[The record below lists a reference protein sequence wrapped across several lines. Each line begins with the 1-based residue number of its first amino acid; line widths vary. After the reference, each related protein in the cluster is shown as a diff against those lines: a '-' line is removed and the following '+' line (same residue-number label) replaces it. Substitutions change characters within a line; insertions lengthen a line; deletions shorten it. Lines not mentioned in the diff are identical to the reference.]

1 MFRLAK
7 PLVPVIALTVLA
19 AVLSVFIQPVWW
31 VPLLAVPGYW
41 IAATRPPAG
50 RRWNNNTSYEDLCG
64 CFGMLEIPIYG
75 GDRSSCNGITKS
87 TRHIIIS
94 PRIHGNA
101 CRKLNIY
108 DAIKATVSHE
118 LSHLYYN
125 HPFTNVFYFTL
136 CCAAVSFA
144 MCFYGSFVALF
155 MVIGFIPCTIWKTMQ
170 MEIAADRL
178 ADTFSDMRALLLT
191 LPDNSIRK
199 MRLAAL
205 DGKRS

>member
-19 AVLSVFIQPVWW
+19 AMLSVFVQPVWW
-31 VPLLAVPGYW
+31 IPLLAVPGYW
-41 IAATRPPAG
+41 VSAIYPPRG
-50 RRWNNNTSYEDLCG
+50 RRWDNNASYEDFCG
-64 CFGMLEIPIYG
+64 CFGMLEVPMYEG
-75 GDRSSCNGITKS
+75 KQAACNGITKA
-87 TRHIIIS
+87 TRHIII
-94 PRIHGNA
+94 PVRIPDHA
-101 CRKLNIY
+101 YRKLKIH
-108 DAIKATVSHE
+108 DAIKTMVSHE